1 MAPKRGALF
10 FRHLTRSLSRCAVD
24 SYEFAALPSHINHGD
39 LMGLPSIDDDV
50 IAKKTAAA
58 AAAADGSPAKKKLED
73 ELAKLKEDKKNYD
86 STAEIEQ
93 KPHFHEWAT
102 VLPGMICVSRKA
114 RNSTFRNYVAAET
127 ATPVVACCG
136 CLKMQEESNFY
147 FAGVARS
154 KSVRPMDDGVG
165 PSVDEFFTIAIG
177 GMVTLLNNSGTSVF
191 PGDMLEWTFY
201 NEGSQRKTSSSHRAK
216 ADPRRISVRMATS
229 TSERVIGRCLSF
241 AKPGE
246 TFDLLLKSC

>member
-1 MAPKRGALF
+1 
-10 FRHLTRSLSRCAVD
+10 
-24 SYEFAALPSHINHGD
+24 
-39 LMGLPSIDDDV
+39 MGLPSIDDL
-50 IAKKTAAA
+50 IKEKTTAEAAA
-58 AAAADGSPAKKKLED
+58 TDAGEKKKLAD
-73 ELAKLKEDKKNYD
+73 ELTKLNEEKANYD
-86 STAEIEQ
+86 ASEEIEQ

-241 AKPGE
+241 AKPGCAKLTLKPPPTPLDQLQTNPWLSKPTRE

>member
-86 STAEIEQ
+86 A
-93 KPHFHEWAT
+93 
-102 VLPGMICVSRKA
+102 
-114 RNSTFRNYVAAET
+114 
-127 ATPVVACCG
+127 
-136 CLKMQEESNFY
+136 
-147 FAGVARS
+147 
-154 KSVRPMDDGVG
+154 
-165 PSVDEFFTIAIG
+165 
-177 GMVTLLNNSGTSVF
+177 
-191 PGDMLEWTFY
+191 
-201 NEGSQRKTSSSHRAK
+201 
-216 ADPRRISVRMATS
+216 PRRSSRSRTS
-229 TSERVIGRCLSF
+229 TSGPPCSP
-241 AKPGE
+241 A
-246 TFDLLLKSC
+246 